1 MAVDEAA
8 LRCDMLETYH
18 IFDYRA
24 LPMRQAALFAGGLH
38 EDSRIMR
45 KLSGAPA
52 SFNTIMLASIA
63 DSLRILI
70 WQNTE
75 NGANGTNMPDSILS
89 ALFDQQREKVGF
101 DSAADFDSWR
111 QSLLNG
117 ENE

>member
-24 LPMRQAALFAGGLH
+24 LPMRQAALFASGLH

-52 SFNTIMLASIA
+52 PFNSIMLAA
-63 DSLRILI
+63 MVDALRILV
-70 WQNTE
+70 WQNTK
-75 NGANGTNMPDSILS
+75 NGAEGTNMPDSVLS
-89 ALFDQQREKVGF
+89 ALFDQQRERAGF
-101 DSAADFDSWR
+101 DSAADFESWR

-117 ENE
+117 DSE